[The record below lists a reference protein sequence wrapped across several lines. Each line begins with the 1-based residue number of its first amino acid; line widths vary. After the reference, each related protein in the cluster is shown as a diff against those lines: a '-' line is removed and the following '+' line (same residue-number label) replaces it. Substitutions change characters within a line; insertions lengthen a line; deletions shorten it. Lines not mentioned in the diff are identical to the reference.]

1 MLTVYCCN
9 ALMSFVRP
17 DGVLLRTGR
26 LEGRGKSN
34 GGMVGRWWPLGVRS
48 WKWDFSCQIWMSGID
63 VVVSFSEG
71 GIG

>member
-26 LEGRGKSN
+26 LEGLLIIVTFRNDSSR
-34 GGMVGRWWPLGVRS
+34 VAIYATVS
-48 WKWDFSCQIWMSGID
+48 TE
-63 VVVSFSEG
+63 VVKQYL
-71 GIG
+71 

>member
-1 MLTVYCCN
+1 
-9 ALMSFVRP
+9 
-17 DGVLLRTGR
+17 
-26 LEGRGKSN
+26 
-34 GGMVGRWWPLGVRS
+34 MVGRWWPLGVRS